1 MELNIPYDL
10 EFEMEKD
17 AIVIAYLADDIIANE
32 FYAALC
38 NMRWKKVTNTPEDE
52 QIINKLKGV
61 DPNIWHCSWRC
72 SGGIIAD
79 IRNVHYNRGEDYMD
93 FYCSGNEGFVSDTVK
108 ECFERMGWVPHPW
121 DDDFV

>member
-1 MELNIPYDL
+1 MDLNCLYDL

-17 AIVIAYLADDIIANE
+17 AIVIAYLADDEIAKE

-38 NMRWKKVTNTPEDE
+38 NMRWKKIIVIPDDE
-52 QIINKLKGV
+52 LIIEKLKGIET
-61 DPNIWHCSWRC
+61 NIWSCSWRG

-79 IRNVHYNRGEDYMD
+79 IRNVHYNRAEDYMD
-93 FYCSGNEGFVSDTVK
+93 FYCSGNEGFVSERVK

-121 DDDFV
+121 DDELI